1 MRLHKYI
8 VDGKKVF
15 ILEEGTSRP
24 TGNISL
30 QDIKNWHGYAQGE
43 NSNVVI
49 KGLEN
54 PKMFSKAEAKVKKD
68 DEEEVQNPEP
78 KRACVS
84 KILRDVAA
92 VAYGL
97 DSESFHISSGKAYR
111 VLNSRSHGIFEFVK
125 DAPGKKD
132 GKISEEEYMKIPGEE
147 KKAPKPGSGK

>member
-15 ILEEGTSRP
+15 ILEDGTSRP

-54 PKMFSKAEAKVKKD
+54 TKMFSKAEAKVKND
-68 DEEEVQNPEP
+68 DEEEKVQNQTP
-78 KRACVS
+78 KRSCVS

-97 DSESFHISSGKAYR
+97 DSESFHIKYSKSWD
-111 VLNSRSHGIFEFVK
+111 I
-125 DAPGKKD
+125 
-132 GKISEEEYMKIPGEE
+132 
-147 KKAPKPGSGK
+147 